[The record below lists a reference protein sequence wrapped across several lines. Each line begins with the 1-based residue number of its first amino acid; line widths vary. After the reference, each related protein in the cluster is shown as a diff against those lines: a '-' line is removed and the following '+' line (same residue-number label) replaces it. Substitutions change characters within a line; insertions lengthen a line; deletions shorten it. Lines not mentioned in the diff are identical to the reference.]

1 MGGVVSPSD
10 QILKSI
16 LSLKYELILPAK
28 RAWSHLVFWKF
39 QFISPKSPL
48 IRSLV
53 EGVAVWLC

>member
-1 MGGVVSPSD
+1 MSPSH

-28 RAWSHLVFWKF
+28 RAWGHLVFWKF
-39 QFISPKSPL
+39 QFIYPKSL
-48 IRSLV
+48 LMRSLV

>member
-1 MGGVVSPSD
+1 MGGVVSPSH
-10 QILKSI
+10 QILESI

-28 RAWSHLVFWKF
+28 RAWGHLVFWKF

-53 EGVAVWLC
+53 EGVAV